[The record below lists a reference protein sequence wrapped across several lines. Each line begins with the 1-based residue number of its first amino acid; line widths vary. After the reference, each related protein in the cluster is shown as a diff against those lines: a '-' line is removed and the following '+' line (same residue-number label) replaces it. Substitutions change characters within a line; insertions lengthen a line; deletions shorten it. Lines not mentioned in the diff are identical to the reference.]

1 MANVLFVKGK
11 GFLPTGKGPSQ
22 AELDKK
28 KNKKKV
34 DGLSIF
40 TLDFFG
46 CVKDLHKWQF
56 TTNHRRQNQ
65 EP

>member
-1 MANVLFVKGK
+1 MANVSFVKGK

-22 AELDKK
+22 AGHD
-28 KNKKKV
+28 NNKKV